1 MTMDLKDSKLQE
13 NMRNFGIL
21 EENMDIQNT
30 ISVSLVQQAMHRK
43 Y

>member
-1 MTMDLKDSKLQE
+1 MDLKDVKLQE

-21 EENMDIQNT
+21 EKDMDIQQA